1 MNPREGRNTLDDE
14 KKMIRENERQVP
26 RRDGVDL
33 SVTIG
38 DLKLRNP
45 VMPASGTF
53 GYGEEYAHLIDLTRI
68 GAIITKGLSL
78 RPKAG
83 NPTPRIAETVGGMLN
98 AVGLQNVGVDA
109 FIRDK
114 LPFLEKIDTP
124 VIANFFGN
132 TLEEYGEVAARLAD
146 LPGVAAVE
154 VNISCPNVKKGGIV
168 FGTDPAAAH
177 AVVSLVRKR
186 IGKTMIV
193 KLTPNITDITVI
205 AKAVE
210 EAGADAVSCINS
222 LTGMSIDIHSRRPR
236 LGNITGGLSGPAIM
250 PVALRMVYQV
260 ARQVQIPVIGIGGI
274 CRAEDALQFLI
285 AGATAVQVGSAN
297 FVEPG
302 AMTSIID
309 GLGCFCREQGIDSI
323 RPLIGSLVIA

>member
-1 MNPREGRNTLDDE
+1 MKQRKGRDE
-14 KKMIRENERQVP
+14 LPGDKRATGTRGGKGPEEKAP
-26 RRDGVDL
+26 DL

-38 DLKLRNP
+38 DLELRNP

-53 GYGEEYAHLIDLTRI
+53 GYGREYARLIDLERI
-68 GAIITKGLSL
+68 GAIVTKGLSL

-114 LPFLEKIDTP
+114 LPYLEGIATP

-154 VNISCPNVKKGGIV
+154 VNISCPNVKQGGIV
-168 FGTDPAAAH
+168 FGTDPQAAH
-177 AVVSLVRKR
+177 AVVSLVRRR
-186 IGKTMIV
+186 IAKTMIV

-205 AKAVE
+205 ARAVE
-210 EAGADAVSCINS
+210 EAGADAVSCINT
-222 LTGMSIDIHSRRPR
+222 LTGMSIDIHSRRSR
-236 LGNITGGLSGPAIM
+236 LANVTGGLSGPAIM

-260 ARQVQIPVIGIGGI
+260 ARQVRIPVIGIGGI
-274 CRAEDALQFLI
+274 CSAGDALQFLI

-302 AMTSIID
+302 VMVSIAD
-309 GLGCFCREQGIDSI
+309 GLARFCREQGIDGI
-323 RPLIGSLVIA
+323 RRLIGSLVVD